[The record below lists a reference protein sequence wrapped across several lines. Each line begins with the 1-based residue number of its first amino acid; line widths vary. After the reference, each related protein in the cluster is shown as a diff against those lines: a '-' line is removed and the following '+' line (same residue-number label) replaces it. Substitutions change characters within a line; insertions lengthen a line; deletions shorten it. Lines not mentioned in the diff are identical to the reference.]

1 MQYAIEKSFII
12 AVEIFE
18 RISASSH
25 DAVEFLEVEHSI
37 TISIS
42 LFEHFLELVIG
53 NLLSYLICDSLQIF
67 EGDFVEVVLIEKFE
81 NLQDLIFGVSRS
93 LNNSIIYHAGGHHS
107 RKFIEVQSLLDLFSK
122 FSVDITN
129 VLLFDLHSESLHDG
143 FEFSSIDLTY
153 MI

>member
-129 VLLFDLHSESLHDG
+129 VLLFDLHSESLHNG
-143 FEFSSIDLTY
+143 L
-153 MI
+153 

>member
-129 VLLFDLHSESLHDG
+129 VLLFDLHSKSLHNG
-143 FEFSSIDLTY
+143 L
-153 MI
+153 

>member
-18 RISASSH
+18 GISASSH

-67 EGDFVEVVLIEKFE
+67 EGDFVKVVLIE
-81 NLQDLIFGVSRS
+81 
-93 LNNSIIYHAGGHHS
+93 
-107 RKFIEVQSLLDLFSK
+107 
-122 FSVDITN
+122 
-129 VLLFDLHSESLHDG
+129 
-143 FEFSSIDLTY
+143 
-153 MI
+153 

>member
-42 LFEHFLELVIG
+42 LFKHFLELVIG

-81 NLQDLIFGVSRS
+81 NLQNFIFGVSRS

-129 VLLFDLHSESLHDG
+129 VLLFDLHSESLHNG
-143 FEFSSIDLTY
+143 L
-153 MI
+153 